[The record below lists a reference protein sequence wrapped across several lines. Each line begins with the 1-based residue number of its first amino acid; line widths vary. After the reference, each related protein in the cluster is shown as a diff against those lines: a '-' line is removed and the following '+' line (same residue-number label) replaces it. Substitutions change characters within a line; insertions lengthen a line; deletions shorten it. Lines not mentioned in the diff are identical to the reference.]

1 MAKFGS
7 KADDE
12 PTPAIDRVIPSKE
25 DRAAGAVPTM
35 GGVSVS
41 TTTFTSGSTMGMGM
55 SAQPQV
61 AAQAQI
67 VQAEAQAE
75 MDKKV
80 LEAQLAKQDEHW
92 MKAYWRPAMGWL
104 YMLICFC
111 DFVAFPVISMFLPV
125 MIKGLPYVAWKS
137 ITLDNG
143 GLIHLAFGA
152 ILGVTAYGRTQEKV
166 QSKQ

>member
-1 MAKFGS
+1 MAKFGTPDPD
-7 KADDE
+7 AE
-12 PTPAIDRVIPSKE
+12 PTPPVERFVPKTE
-25 DRAAGAVPTM
+25 AVVTAT
-35 GGVSVS
+35 S
-41 TTTFTSGSTMGMGM
+41 TTTFTSSSSPSPSFSPSSSMG
-55 SAQPQV
+55 AQPQV
-61 AAQAQI
+61 AAQAQVI
-67 VQAEAQAE
+67 QAEAQAA
-75 MDKKV
+75 MDQKV

>member
-12 PTPAIDRVIPSKE
+12 PTPAVDRVIPSKE
-25 DRAAGAVPTM
+25 DRAAGATPTM

-41 TTTFTSGSTMGMGM
+41 TMTFSSGPTMGAT
-55 SAQPQV
+55 AQPQV
-61 AAQAQI
+61 AAQAQVI
-67 VQAEAQAE
+67 QAEAQAE

-80 LEAQLAKQDEHW
+80 LETQLAKQEEHW
-92 MKAYWRPAMGWL
+92 MKSYWRPAMGWL
-104 YMLICFC
+104 YMAICAC
-111 DFVAFPVISMFLPV
+111 DFVIFPIISMFLPV

-152 ILGVTAYGRTQEKV
+152 ILGVTAYGRTMEKK
-166 QSKQ
+166 SGTN